1 MFEREKINLGGELSG
16 VGESVVGDGVSQV
29 ILEVLKGALSGDNG
43 LDEESKAR
51 EHGEASVLDLLHLEL
66 SQGVWV
72 VSQAQGVEV
81 LATGVQGVKVLAESV
96 GANASVGTEG
106 LSLTHQDDLDS
117 GDGDDGLGMDQTGL
131 AQVVEASLGEDL
143 GSGLEPD
150 GLGGAGLVELGDE
163 DAQGTE
169 QGPAGMDD
177 LDLTV
182 ALEGLGVSRQTSSIL
197 YTSRVRVRRSR
208 GISTM
213 HQH

>member
-1 MFEREKINLGGELSG
+1 
-16 VGESVVGDGVSQV
+16 VD
-29 ILEVLKGALSGDNG
+29 
-43 LDEESKAR
+43 
-51 EHGEASVLDLLHLEL
+51 
-66 SQGVWV
+66 
-72 VSQAQGVEV
+72 QA
-81 LATGVQGVKVLAESV
+81 
-96 GANASVGTEG
+96 
-106 LSLTHQDDLDS
+106 
-117 GDGDDGLGMDQTGL
+117 GL
-131 AQVVEASLGEDL
+131 AQVVQAIISEDL

-208 GISTM
+208 GIPYISTENSKELT
-213 HQH
+213 HPAVVTRELSSQV